1 MNGWYG
7 VFAPA
12 NTPTEIVQRLNQE
25 INRILAT
32 DDVIQKFALQNMA
45 KPPIKSVEQFATTV
59 KQDVAIWQNLAK
71 VAKLRVD

>member
-1 MNGWYG
+1 

-12 NTPTEIVQRLNQE
+12 GTPPEVVQRLNQE

-59 KQDVAIWQNLAK
+59 KQDVAVWQNLAK